1 MKKIILSVFVLFLLI
16 PIKVKANNLCSGA
29 KSAILINS
37 SDGEILYEYEKDLKC
52 APASMTKIMT
62 LLLIYDNINAGNL
75 KKEDMIGVSEY
86 AKGMG
91 GSQVFLDTREKLSV
105 DDMLKCIC
113 IASAN
118 DAAVAMAEHIYGSE
132 AMFVEKMNERA
143 KGLGCSN
150 TNFLDCTGL
159 SDNDHYSSAY
169 DMAKISQELIVK
181 YPDVLNYTSIKED
194 YIRKD
199 TDNPFWLVNTNK
211 TLGHVEGMLGLK
223 TGYTNKAGYC
233 ITLVQKKDDLALIS
247 VVMGYTDKTKRNAE
261 SIGLLNYGFSNYKN
275 ELVIKENEIV
285 AKINDIK
292 YNPSTLN
299 IITKENVYI
308 LRKKADNY
316 KYNIK
321 YAYNVNDNNLN
332 SSVGKAYIYDN
343 EDNLIKEV
351 DLYLSCSVK
360 RNSLFN
366 IIRILIGGLFK

>member
-1 MKKIILSVFVLFLLI
+1 MKKIILCLFIFLLI
-16 PIKVKANNLCSGA
+16 PISAKANNLCSGA

-37 SDGEILYEYEKDLKC
+37 MDGEILYEYEKDLKC

-62 LLLIYDNINAGNL
+62 LLLIYDSINEGNL
-75 KKEDMIGVSEY
+75 KKDDMIGVSEY
-86 AKGMG
+86 AKSMG

-143 KGLGCSN
+143 KGLGCCN

-159 SDNDHYSSAY
+159 NDNEHYSSAY
-169 DMAKISQELIVK
+169 DMALISKELISK

-199 TDNPFWLVNTNK
+199 TDSPFWLVNTNK
-211 TLGHVEGMLGLK
+211 TLGHVEGILGLK

-233 ITLVQKKDDLALIS
+233 ITLVQKKDELTLIS
-247 VVMGYTDKTKRNAE
+247 VVMGYADKTKRNAE

-275 ELVIKENEIV
+275 ELVIKKNDIIAEIS
-285 AKINDIK
+285 DIK
-292 YNPSTLN
+292 YNPSNLK
-299 IITKENVYI
+299 IIAKDNVYI
-308 LRKKADNY
+308 LRKKSDKE

-321 YAYNVNDNNLN
+321 YNYEVNDNNLN

-343 EDNLIKEV
+343 NDNLIKEV
-351 DLYLSCSVK
+351 DLYLSMSVK
-360 RNSLFN
+360 KNSLFN
-366 IIRILIGGLFK
+366 IIRTLIGRLLQ

>member
-1 MKKIILSVFVLFLLI
+1 MKKIIVCLFIFLLI
-16 PIKVKANNLCSGA
+16 PIKAKANNLCSGA

-37 SDGEILYEYEKDLKC
+37 LDGEILYEYEKDLKC

-62 LLLIYDNINAGNL
+62 LLLIYDSINEGNI
-75 KKEDMIGVSEY
+75 KKDDMIGVSEY
-86 AKGMG
+86 AKSMG

-132 AMFVEKMNERA
+132 SMFVEKMNERA
-143 KGLGCSN
+143 KGLGCCN

-159 SDNDHYSSAY
+159 NDNEHYSSAY
-169 DMAKISQELIVK
+169 DMALISKELIIK

-233 ITLVQKKDDLALIS
+233 ITLVQKKDELTLIS
-247 VVMGYTDKTKRNAE
+247 VVMGYADKTKRNAE

-275 ELVIKENEIV
+275 ELVIKKNDIV
-285 AKINDIK
+285 AEISDIK
-292 YNPSTLN
+292 YNPN
-299 IITKENVYI
+299 NFKIIAKDNVYI
-308 LRKKADNY
+308 LRKKSDKE

-321 YAYNVNDNNLN
+321 YVYEVNDNNLN
-332 SSVGKAYIYDN
+332 SSVGKAYIYDSN
-343 EDNLIKEV
+343 DNLIKEV
-351 DLYLSCSVK
+351 DLYLSTSVK
-360 RNSLFN
+360 KNSLFN
-366 IIRILIGGLFK
+366 IFRVLIGRLLQ